1 MKINN
6 NEYGGFVVSKNI
18 VSGVPIRYSFRE
30 KSSIPQLNGWNLYS
44 IKDDDEYV
52 NDSSNFIILSAESIY
67 KLSPVVLEIFDAPY
81 GTDLCWLYE
90 EDVHIGFYDLAED
103 REITI
108 DEILK
113 KTNMNQ

>member
-1 MKINN
+1 MGINN

-18 VSGVPIRYSFRE
+18 VSGIPIRYSFRE
-30 KSSIPQLNGWNLYS
+30 KSSILQLNGWNLYS
-44 IKDDDEYV
+44 INDDDEYI
-52 NDSSNFIILSAESIY
+52 NNSSNFVILSAESIY
-67 KLSPVVLEIFDAPY
+67 KLSTVVLEIFDAPY

-90 EDVHIGFYDLAED
+90 EDVHIGFYDLVED

-113 KTNMNQ
+113 KD

>member
-1 MKINN
+1 MEINN

-30 KSSIPQLNGWNLYS
+30 KSSILQLNGWNLYS
-44 IKDDDEYV
+44 INDDEYI
-52 NDSSNFIILSAESIY
+52 NNSSNFVVLSAESIY
-67 KLSPVVLEIFDAPY
+67 KLSPIVLEIFDAPY

-90 EDVHIGFYDLAED
+90 EDVHIGFYDLVED
-103 REITI
+103 RDITI

-113 KTNMNQ
+113 KD